1 MKEQETGLKVNQS
14 IRLDNQGKE
23 HYEMRLTRIILSATT
38 ISASAALSLAQAASP
53 TPVPVRHIASP
64 IGHTSVEV
72 GGHFVPG
79 EKPGYPPRY
88 EGGKWIDITYY
99 RPIKRGRTD
108 LFGAGAD
115 YGKKLN
121 ASAPVWRAGANVT
134 TRMKTEVALEIGGK
148 RLEPG
153 EYSLFVDLKENAWT
167 LIVSKQPWQKNYD
180 ANDKTGTWGAYNY
193 DPKYDVA
200 REPMKVEKTPH
211 SLEEFMIDFMDVNDK
226 DGKLTMWWDKELATA
241 DFKILN

>member
-1 MKEQETGLKVNQS
+1 MQR
-14 IRLDNQGKE
+14 IRIVFCL
-23 HYEMRLTRIILSATT
+23 
-38 ISASAALSLAQAASP
+38 AALLGSSGAALAQAPPP
-53 TPVPVRHIASP
+53 TPPPLTPTPKPVTRIASP

-72 GGHFVPG
+72 GGKYVASD
-79 EKPGYPPRY
+79 KPGVPPSY
-88 EGGKWIDITYY
+88 TGGKWIDVTYY
-99 RPIKRGRTD
+99 RPIKRDRTD

-134 TRMKTEVALEIGGK
+134 TRLKTEVPLEIGGK

-167 LIVSKQPWQKNYD
+167 LIVSTQPWQKNYD
-180 ANDKTGTWGAYNY
+180 ANDKVGTWGAYFY
-193 DPKYDVA
+193 DPKHDVVRA
-200 REPMKVEKTPH
+200 PMKLEKMGH
-211 SLEEFMIDFMDVNDK
+211 SLEEFMIDFVDVNDR
-226 DGKLTMWWDKELATA
+226 DGKLALWWDKEFATA